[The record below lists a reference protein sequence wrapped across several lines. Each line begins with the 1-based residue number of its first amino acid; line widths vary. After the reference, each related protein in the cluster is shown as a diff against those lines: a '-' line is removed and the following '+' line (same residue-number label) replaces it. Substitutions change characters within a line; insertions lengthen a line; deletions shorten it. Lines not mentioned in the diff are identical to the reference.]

1 MVSTIFVK
9 NSQKKLV
16 THAVSMLEYKSGTNH
31 NNIKEIFITTYIT
44 IPNQFSLPLIVS

>member
-1 MVSTIFVK
+1 MVSTIFVE

-31 NNIKEIFITTYIT
+31 NNIKEYLSQPI
-44 IPNQFSLPLIVS
+44 